1 MEFLKTLTLC
11 SIFPGFA
18 EIIFHHMGCLIEMI
32 YLDLLNLNKGSYTV
46 AGCEEIYWTFMGR
59 IMELVGAV

>member
-1 MEFLKTLTLC
+1 
-11 SIFPGFA
+11 
-18 EIIFHHMGCLIEMI
+18 MGCLIEMI